1 MRYDKAWSDSMT
13 VTDLRGLCCQ
23 TSGKLFKQAGQT
35 SAEAVDS
42 SQPAAKRRRVAEQQQ
57 QQPKVKYAAVDSSQ
71 VAAVTAS
78 LAGQVVV
85 VEPGPDKADLER
97 IALLHGATVEQNF
110 VQGRTHKYVQ
120 VSRTIQRNN
129 FMRLIVSLFVVD
141 CGQTPCQVCHRFRHL
156 RRDQVRLVVGLQ
168 PDLSTAQ
175 AFGHGGDDGGDGRR
189 IQSPKV

>member
-1 MRYDKAWSDSMT
+1 MEVVRYDKAWSDSMT

-42 SQPAAKRRRVAEQQQ
+42 QPVAKRRRVAEQQQ

-78 LAGQVVV
+78 LVGQVVV
-85 VEPGPDKADLER
+85 VEPGPDKAALER
-97 IALLHGATVEQNF
+97 IALQHGATVEQNF

-120 VSRTIQRNN
+120 VS
-129 FMRLIVSLFVVD
+129 
-141 CGQTPCQVCHRFRHL
+141 
-156 RRDQVRLVVGLQ
+156 
-168 PDLSTAQ
+168 
-175 AFGHGGDDGGDGRR
+175 GHSSKE
-189 IQSPKV
+189 QFS